1 MLSRSGIFVVL
12 LAGLVFTA
20 ADDSETERN
29 VAELEVETLVS
40 CVKFFSPPYNDLCE
54 QFLQKDTWYPV
65 HTSITLISA
74 CNAACNVPKP
84 SILHWF

>member
-40 CVKFFSPPYNDLCE
+40 CVKFFSP
-54 QFLQKDTWYPV
+54 
-65 HTSITLISA
+65 LIMTCVNSFST
-74 CNAACNVPKP
+74 KTRG
-84 SILHWF
+84 ILFIHQ

>member
-1 MLSRSGIFVVL
+1 MLLRRGIFVVL

-40 CVKFFSPPYNDLCE
+40 SVKSPPPPPPPPL
-54 QFLQKDTWYPV
+54 
-65 HTSITLISA
+65 
-74 CNAACNVPKP
+74 
-84 SILHWF
+84 